1 MGARPKPAP
10 HTVEDGTL
18 AEIAGRLEGVYQ
30 GLLDCHDERRGPR
43 DEFTERRSW
52 LLYVLENA
60 VRDAASD
67 LRRCSLRSKA
77 GA

>member
-1 MGARPKPAP
+1 MTESSARRALKKLGY
-10 HTVEDGTL
+10 VL
-18 AEIAGRLEGVYQ
+18 RKSRQ
-30 GLLDCHDERRGPR
+30 GPR

-60 VRDAASD
+60 VRDAAGD